1 MFTKMHGVTPGHVV
15 GGEVGGLRQNWT
27 HSVSS
32 VLKIAK
38 VSGPQTQ
45 ISEELLRV
53 QFTDG
58 NFTGMTV

>member
-1 MFTKMHGVTPGHVV
+1 MFTKMHSVTPGHVV
-15 GGEVGGLRQNWT
+15 GGVVGGLRQNWT
-27 HSVSS
+27 DSVSS
-32 VLKIAK
+32 VLKIAEL
-38 VSGPQTQ
+38 SGPQTQ

>member
-1 MFTKMHGVTPGHVV
+1 MHGLTPGHVV
-15 GGEVGGLRQNWT
+15 GGVGRGLRQNWT

-32 VLKIAK
+32 VLQIAEL
-38 VSGPQTQ
+38 SGPQTQ